1 MISTKELAH
10 VLTLLIH
17 YLFRSVLSI
26 LDVESRF
33 FHQTLGKVPNP
44 AAFDTGLS
52 NIWVYNL
59 ALTFVVPGSEIVAPP
74 LSRLTAV
81 EPTERNGVACAVA
94 TVQQPNNVNDRGPQL
109 CFQLAKFSALCA
121 CSGTSCYYDDG

>member
-1 MISTKELAH
+1 MLRNLISSNHYLIPLQQKDQTLANLLTGNYSFPMISTKELAH

-59 ALTFVVPGSEIVAPP
+59 ALTFVVPGSEIVAPT

-81 EPTERNGVACAVA
+81 GTERGSFRCGHSPAA
-94 TVQQPNNVNDRGPQL
+94 Q
-109 CFQLAKFSALCA
+109 
-121 CSGTSCYYDDG
+121 